1 MNLICFL
8 LKITDDPEGIREI
21 LRGILK
27 QTQFSGLKPGKF
39 TLLLNK
45 LIKYLKNSRLFKGLF
60 EILANIV
67 QFLAGLFSTSG
78 WFLYVFLFVVLG
90 GMLIFLYFSIKRK
103 ISGSVTKIDT
113 EMEEAGSID
122 PNTREKQG
130 LTAAK
135 RGEFLRAIRH
145 LYISLLLLFN
155 SRGVLEFDNT
165 RTNRE
170 TERKIEKTG
179 TGELLENFSRMNR
192 IFEDK
197 VYALEPCG
205 KLDYDSF
212 HDAYI
217 SCKKGIGKL

>member
-1 MNLICFL
+1 MNLICFF
-8 LKITDDPEGIREI
+8 LKITDDPGEIKEI
-21 LRGILK
+21 LRGILR
-27 QTQFSGLKPGKF
+27 QSQFSGLKPGKF
-39 TLLLNK
+39 SMFMNK
-45 LIKYLKNSRLFKGLF
+45 LIESLKSSKFFKGLV
-60 EILANIV
+60 EILIGIV
-67 QFLAGLFSTSG
+67 QFLAGLFSTTG
-78 WFLYVFLFVVLG
+78 WFLYVFLFIVLG

-103 ISGSVTKIDT
+103 ISRSVTKIDS
-113 EMEEAGSID
+113 EMGEAGSID

-155 SRGVLEFDNT
+155 SRGILEFDNT

-170 TERKIEKTG
+170 TQRKIEKAG
-179 TGELLENFSRMNR
+179 TDDLCKSFSCMNR

-197 VYALEPCG
+197 VYALEPCE

-217 SCKKGIGKL
+217 SCKKGIRKL